1 MKMEKGA
8 VVKLKKKHENI
19 VHHNSSEKSVAENKG
34 LPFVSN
40 AAVHQA
46 TRDEDSS
53 LGI

>member
-1 MKMEKGA
+1 MRMEKGA
-8 VVKLKKKHENI
+8 VVKLKTRRENI
-19 VHHNSSEKSVAENKG
+19 VYHKSGEKSVAEKKG

>member
-1 MKMEKGA
+1 MRTGKGA

-19 VHHNSSEKSVAENKG
+19 VYHKSSEKSVAEKKG